1 LVDSYSIGIPGR
13 LRRDIVAKVS
23 VGKMWHSRGGG
34 LVKSPGR
41 AGCLAALILAIL
53 WVTPGCP
60 PPPGSE
66 KLKKEVEALKAEVT
80 TLKEKVDKLE
90 ATQKILVEMVKT
102 KTAAP
107 IPAAP
112 GAAAELPGLPPPPA
126 QASAAP
132 LTVDELFKNKDHLIG
147 TRVTVRGIPGPVLMH
162 KKTLFLSGPEGMVE
176 VIYGN
181 IQDKKQV
188 DRITA
193 QNIETPITVSGLLS
207 AAPGQA
213 KGQVR
218 LIIMADSVEF

>member
-1 LVDSYSIGIPGR
+1 
-13 LRRDIVAKVS
+13 
-23 VGKMWHSRGGG
+23 
-34 LVKSPGR
+34 
-41 AGCLAALILAIL
+41 LAIL
-53 WVTPGCP
+53 WLAPGCP
-60 PPPGSE
+60 PPPGNE
-66 KLKKEVEALKAEVT
+66 KLNKEVETLKAEVA

-90 ATQKILVEMVKT
+90 AAQKVLMEMVKL
-102 KTAAP
+102 KAAVA
-107 IPAAP
+107 PAAP
-112 GAAAELPGLPPPPA
+112 GAATELPGLPPPPGQTA
-126 QASAAP
+126 GAA
-132 LTVDELFKNKDHLIG
+132 LTVDELFKNKDQLLG
-147 TRVTVRGIPGPVLMH
+147 TRVTVRGVPGPVMMH
-162 KKTLFLSGPEGMVE
+162 KKTLFLSAPEGMVE